1 MSEQEQLS
9 LSGDPLMEDHKQ
21 HVFQLR
27 LFVTGASPNSSR
39 AVSNLKDICEA
50 HLKGNYNLEIID
62 VYQQPLIAQ
71 HEQIIALPML
81 IKKAPG
87 AERRL
92 IGDMSNTS
100 KVLKGLGLHTD
111 N

>member
-1 MSEQEQLS
+1 MSEQDQSPLS
-9 LSGDPLMEDHKQ
+9 DNHLINESKR

-27 LFVTGASPNSSR
+27 LFITGASPNSSR
-39 AVSNLKDICEA
+39 AISNLKDICET
-50 HLKGNYNLEIID
+50 HLKDNYDLEIID

-71 HEQIIALPML
+71 HEQIIALPLL

-87 AERRL
+87 VERRL
-92 IGDMSNTS
+92 IGDMSNIN
-100 KVLKGLGLHTD
+100 KVLKGLGLQTE